1 MEPATLSALAAWAA
15 AAVAGTGAS
24 FQFFIGRKQANA
36 ALVSA
41 NAALKNSENV
51 GRHKVA
57 EFRQAWINNVID
69 TLSEHH
75 SIISTIPA
83 GQSANSGDERKL
95 AGLKAKL
102 AILLNPD
109 EADTVALLNAME
121 KVDASKTDQE
131 FAANEAQMLT
141 VARRL
146 LKTEWVRLKGEL
158 A

>member
-1 MEPATLSALAAWAA
+1 MEAGTLSALAAWAA
-15 AAVAGTGAS
+15 AAVAGTGAL
-24 FQFFIGRKQANA
+24 FQFFIGRKQASA

-41 NAALKNSENV
+41 NAALRNSENV

-83 GQSANSGDERKL
+83 GQSASPEDERKL
-95 AGLKAKL
+95 ASSRTKL

-121 KVDASKTDQE
+121 KVDASKTDAE
-131 FAANEAQMLT
+131 FATSESEMLA

-146 LKTEWVRLKGEL
+146 LKTEWVRLKKEL
-158 A
+158 T